1 MNLWGTLGLAAALA
15 AGAEIPGTASFQT
28 TAPDAKDA
36 RSATAPP
43 AIHPEA
49 PAASPAAQDKGR
61 TSKPLQPESR
71 LLLDR
76 YVSGEFAKA
85 VQALPGGKK
94 GLKIPVG
101 KPLNP
106 RHMSDMLRLYGVA
119 ISPGDRVQI
128 TGMEFRSHEI
138 VFQING
144 GGKKHFHF
152 RDHLQISAGMGAA
165 SVSPPPA
172 SRAGEGTGSTLILD
186 YGREL
191 PDMSPDDLKHDL
203 SVVLDLS
210 KQHSAAVD
218 WIATLPPQVQQAI
231 KDRKAIA
238 GMDREM
244 VMAAMGR
251 PDKKVRERDVEG
263 RETEDW
269 IYGLPPEKTTF
280 VTFLGDNVVRVREFN

>member
-1 MNLWGTLGLAAALA
+1 MNLWGTLALAAALT
-15 AGAEIPGTASFQT
+15 AGAEIPGTASFQAA
-28 TAPDAKDA
+28 APDAKDT
-36 RSATAPP
+36 RSAAPP
-43 AIHPEA
+43 TVHPEA
-49 PAASPAAQDKGR
+49 SAASATGQDKGR
-61 TSKPLQPESR
+61 TSRPLQPESR
-71 LLLDR
+71 LLLVR

-106 RHMSDMLRLYGVA
+106 QHMSDTLRLYGAA

-128 TGMEFRSHEI
+128 TGMEFRSREI

-144 GGKKHFHF
+144 GGKKSFHF
-152 RDHLQISAGMGAA
+152 RDHLQVSAGMGAA

-203 SVVLDLS
+203 SVVLDFS
-210 KQHSAAVD
+210 KQHSAAVN
-218 WIATLPPQVQQAI
+218 WIDTLPPQVQQAI
-231 KDRKAIA
+231 KDRRAIV

-244 VMAAMGR
+244 VLAAMGR
-251 PDKKVRERDVEG
+251 PDKKVRERDAEG
-263 RETEDW
+263 QETEDW